1 MRRGCVNRSEIQRAL
16 TGCEF
21 FKSLEGGDIE
31 KIVSLC
37 WHREFKAGET
47 VFQQGNFGEHLHV
60 IAEGLVVLERAVD
73 LGVRKGTVTI
83 EALGRGRVLGSWSTL
98 LGQPHLLMSSAVCQK
113 STRILVMR
121 GADLRNLMLSNKEF
135 GFNVMERFCFLLKD
149 RIQAAYGAME
159 KI

>member
-1 MRRGCVNRSEIQRAL
+1 MNRSEIKQAL
-16 TGCEF
+16 AGCEF
-21 FKSLEGGDIE
+21 FESLEEGDIE
-31 KIVSLC
+31 KIISLC
-37 WHREFKAGET
+37 WHREFKAGEY
-47 VFQQGNFGEHLHV
+47 VFQQGDFGEHLHV
-60 IAEGLVVLERAVD
+60 IAEGRVALERAID

-113 STRILVMR
+113 PTRILVMR

-135 GFNVMERFCFLLKD
+135 GFNVMEKFCFLLKD